1 MNDEAEISQKLN
13 QFINSTK
20 TETVRVLRSLS
31 VCKLDYYDLQ
41 INLEILKN
49 RLNDCNKGVKKDPP
63 IRNTLKS

>member
-1 MNDEAEISQKLN
+1 MTLMNDEAEISQKLN

-49 RLNDCNKGVKKDPP
+49 RLNDVIKG
-63 IRNTLKS
+63 RCMT

>member
-49 RLNDCNKGVKKDPP
+49 RLNDVIKG
-63 IRNTLKS
+63 RCMT